1 MLYKYFDPTVSF
13 VAWFE
18 LHAKSIYPCL
28 HLDFLLEY
36 TYAVKLDL
44 PSGPVGRLPA
54 DVDEVHAGDVVV
66 SALDRGLRRRP
77 RESVFGGA

>member
-1 MLYKYFDPTVSF
+1 MSLKASLIAEIWAFKICCANYAAYGTLRCP
-13 VAWFE
+13 
-18 LHAKSIYPCL
+18 
-28 HLDFLLEY
+28 LEY